1 MRFTY
6 QAKYGIRNW
15 KGGGRSSARE
25 TIGRVAAGAVAEK
38 VLKMFYGVEIVAWV
52 DQVKDIKASVNGS
65 EVTREQVE
73 ANVARCPDEETA
85 KEMIDRITAA
95 RKAGDSLG
103 GVVEA
108 VVRGLPAGW
117 GEPVFDKIDADL
129 AKAMLSL
136 PACKG
141 FEVGSGFGGVLMMGS
156 EHNDVFFMEG
166 DQVRTKTNR
175 SGGVPGGITN
185 GEHLTMRAAF
195 KPTATIIKE
204 QESVNEDGEDVQFKG
219 RGRHDPVFCHEP
231 CPCGIDDSPHV
242 A

>member
-1 MRFTY
+1 MQTTYRPSHADFTY

-73 ANVARCPDEETA
+73 ANVARCPDEKTA

-108 VVRGLPAGW
+108 VVRGYRQAGASR
-117 GEPVFDKIDADL
+117 FLIKS
-129 AKAMLSL
+129 MLIWRRQCFRCRRARVSRL
-136 PACKG
+136 
-141 FEVGSGFGGVLMMGS
+141 VLGS
-156 EHNDVFFMEG
+156 
-166 DQVRTKTNR
+166 
-175 SGGVPGGITN
+175 
-185 GEHLTMRAAF
+185 A
-195 KPTATIIKE
+195 
-204 QESVNEDGEDVQFKG
+204 ES
-219 RGRHDPVFCHEP
+219 
-231 CPCGIDDSPHV
+231 
-242 A
+242 